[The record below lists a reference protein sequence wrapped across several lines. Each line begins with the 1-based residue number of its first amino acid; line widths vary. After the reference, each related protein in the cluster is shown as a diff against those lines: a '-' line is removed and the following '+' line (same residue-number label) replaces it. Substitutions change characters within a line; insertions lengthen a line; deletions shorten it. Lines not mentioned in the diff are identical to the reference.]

1 MYSGD
6 SMAKTGRTVRIQFF
20 SEYLLSKKI
29 SRCKK
34 CLRLAEFLAEH
45 RQKNPDWYCRP
56 VPGFGD
62 PNAKIVLLGLAPGL
76 KGANRTGRPFTG
88 DAAGVWLYRILYER
102 GFSNNEESISRD
114 DDTALRNI
122 YIANVVKCVPPGN
135 KPSGEEVKTC
145 SSFLQE
151 ELKLLDCAKAVV
163 CFGKVAHDAY
173 FRIRKLSQP
182 DLKAKDFPFGHAAV
196 HELDDTPQTMIDS
209 FHPSRLNTNTGRLT
223 WEMWEEVFELATS
236 LAK

>member
-1 MYSGD
+1 
-6 SMAKTGRTVRIQFF
+6 MAKTSRTVRIQFF
-20 SEYLLSKKI
+20 SEYLLASRI
-29 SRCKK
+29 SSCKK
-34 CLRLAEFLAEH
+34 CPRLAEYLAEH
-45 RQKNPDWYCRP
+45 REKNPDWYCMP

-88 DAAGVWLYRILYER
+88 DAAGIWLYRILFQR
-102 GFSNNEESISRD
+102 GFCNNEESISRD
-114 DDTALRNI
+114 DNTGLRNI

-135 KPSGEEVKTC
+135 KPTGEEVNTC
-145 SSFLQE
+145 SPFLQE
-151 ELKLLDCAKAVV
+151 ELKLLDSAKVVV

-173 FRIRKLSQP
+173 FKIRKLLHP
-182 DLKAKDFPFGHAAV
+182 ELKGKDFPFGHAAV
-196 HELDDTPQTMIDS
+196 HEFEGAPQIMLDS

-223 WEMWEEVFELATS
+223 WEMWEQVFEVATE